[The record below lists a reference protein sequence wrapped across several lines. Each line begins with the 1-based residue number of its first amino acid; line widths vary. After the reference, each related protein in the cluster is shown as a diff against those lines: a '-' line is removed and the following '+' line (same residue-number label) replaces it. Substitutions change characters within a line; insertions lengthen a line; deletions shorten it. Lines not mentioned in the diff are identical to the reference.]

1 MADLGSFSFNG
12 RVVGFTDGESVLR
25 AARRAGLEVPS
36 LCFDPRLAPYGS
48 CRVCIVKVGGRIGA
62 SCTTAASEGMVVT
75 VDDEVAELRRAL
87 VELTGSLLP
96 EGPCPKC
103 AIAGAGLGERVGECE
118 FHGVARSV
126 GATSIAGTQANT
138 EPKAEA
144 RFAGAPGG
152 AVSPDDNPFLG
163 RDYSRCIN
171 CYRCVRICDEIEGD
185 NALAA
190 RGRGFDATIA
200 TWFDRGLEQS
210 SCELC
215 GQCIHTCPTGA
226 LSDRK
231 LSSKIAEVERKT
243 HLPIAASEIVRA
255 ESVCPYCGTGCGI
268 TLNAARGELLGITPT
283 MDAPASDGA
292 LCVKGQYGT
301 DFISSPDRLTTPLI
315 RDARGG
321 ELRAASWDEAL
332 ARVAEKLSENKRNH
346 GPDAFAG
353 WASARTTSESNY
365 LFMKFARGVIG
376 TNNIDNCQRT

>member
-1 MADLGSFSFNG
+1 MREDLVSDVGSFELDG
-12 RVVGFTDGESVLR
+12 KPVGFRSGESVLQ
-25 AARRAGLEVPS
+25 AARRAGHEVPS
-36 LCFDPRLAPYGS
+36 LCFDPRLKAYGS
-48 CRVCIVKVGGRIGA
+48 CRVCIVKVNGRIGA
-62 SCTTAASEGMVVT
+62 SCTTPAAPGLSVT
-75 VDDEVAELRRAL
+75 VDDEVRGLRKSL
-87 VELTGSLLP
+87 VELTASLLP
-96 EGPCPKC
+96 EGPCPQC
-103 AIAGAGLGERVGECE
+103 RLEGTCE
-118 FHGVARSV
+118 FHRVARSV
-126 GATSIAGTQANT
+126 GASDA
-138 EPKAEA
+138 PL
-144 RFAGAPGG
+144 FAGAPGG
-152 AVSPDDNPFLG
+152 ALHADDNPFLG

-231 LSSKIAEVERKT
+231 LTTKRAEVERKT
-243 HLPIAASEIVRA
+243 GLPILADEIVRKK
-255 ESVCPYCGTGCGI
+255 SVCPYCGTGCGI
-268 TLNAARGELLGITPT
+268 TLNAARGELLGITPV

-315 RDARGG
+315 REGDRFR
-321 ELRAASWDEAL
+321 EASWDEAL
-332 ARVAEKLSENKRNH
+332 SLVARKLDENKRQH
-346 GPDAFAG
+346 GPHAFAA

-365 LFMKFARGVIG
+365 LLMKFTRGVMG

>member
-1 MADLGSFSFNG
+1 MADIGSFQLNG
-12 RVVGFTDGESVLR
+12 QPVGFRTGESVLE
-25 AARRAGLEVPS
+25 AARRSGHEVPS
-36 LCFDPRLAPYGS
+36 LCFDPRLKAYGS
-48 CRVCIVKVGGRIGA
+48 CRVCVVKVNGRIGA
-62 SCTTAASEGMVVT
+62 SCTTPAAPGIEVT
-75 VDDEVAELRRAL
+75 TDDEIRSLRKSL

-96 EGPCPKC
+96 EGPCPQC
-103 AIAGAGLGERVGECE
+103 RLEGTCE
-118 FHGVARSV
+118 FHRVADSV
-126 GATSIAGTQANT
+126 GAELGT
-138 EPKAEA
+138 

-152 AVSPDDNPFLG
+152 AVDPDPNPFLG

-190 RGRGFDATIA
+190 KGRGFDATIS
-200 TWFDRGLEQS
+200 TWFDRGLLDS
-210 SCELC
+210 TCELC

-231 LSSKIAEVERKT
+231 MATKIAEVEKRVGLPLLADEIERK
-243 HLPIAASEIVRA
+243 

-268 TLNAARGELLGITPT
+268 TLNAARGELLGITPI
-283 MDAPASDGA
+283 MDAPASEGA

-315 RDARGG
+315 RFWGRFREATWDDAL
-321 ELRAASWDEAL
+321 EL
-332 ARVAEKLSENKRNH
+332 VATKLTENKRRH
-346 GPDAFAG
+346 GADAFAA

-365 LFMKFARGVIG
+365 LLMKMTRGVMG

>member
-1 MADLGSFSFNG
+1 MSDLGSFKLDGKTVAF
-12 RVVGFTDGESVLR
+12 RAGESVLQ
-25 AARRAGLEVPS
+25 AARRAGHEVPS
-36 LCFDPRLAPYGS
+36 LCYDERLKAYGS
-48 CRVCIVKVGGRIGA
+48 CRVCVVKVNGRIGA
-62 SCTTAASEGMVVT
+62 SCTTPCAPGLEVT
-75 VDDEVAELRRAL
+75 VDDEVRSLRQSL

-96 EGPCPKC
+96 EGPCLQC
-103 AIAGAGLGERVGECE
+103 RLDGTCE
-118 FHGVARSV
+118 FHRVAGAV
-126 GATSIAGTQANT
+126 GATAGL
-138 EPKAEA
+138 AER
-144 RFAGAPGG
+144 RFAGAAGG
-152 AVSPDDNPFLG
+152 AVDPDPNPFLG

-226 LSDRK
+226 LTDRK
-231 LSSKIAEVERKT
+231 MTTKIAEVEKKT
-243 HLPIAASEIVRA
+243 GLPILAGEIARVD
-255 ESVCPYCGTGCGI
+255 SVCPYCGTGCGI
-268 TLNAARGELLGITPT
+268 TLNAARGELLGVTPIL
-283 MDAPASDGA
+283 DAPASDGA

-315 RDARGG
+315 KEGDGFRT
-321 ELRAASWDEAL
+321 ASWDEAL
-332 ARVAEKLSENKRNH
+332 SLVANKLIENKELH

-353 WASARTTSESNY
+353 WASARTTSEANY
-365 LFMKFARGVIG
+365 LLMKLTRGVMG

>member
-1 MADLGSFSFNG
+1 MRDLGSFTFNG
-12 RVVGFTDGESVLR
+12 KTVGFRQGESVLE
-25 AARRAGLEVPS
+25 AARRAGQEVPS
-36 LCFDPRLAPYGS
+36 LCFDPRLKAYGS
-48 CRVCIVKVGGRIGA
+48 CRVCVVKVNGRVAA
-62 SCTTAASEGMVVT
+62 SCTTPCAPGLEVT
-75 VDDEVAELRRAL
+75 VDAEIAGMRKTL

-96 EGPCPKC
+96 EGPCPQC
-103 AIAGAGLGERVGECE
+103 RLEGVCE
-118 FHGVARSV
+118 FHRVAKSV
-126 GATSIAGTQANT
+126 GASAQ
-138 EPKAEA
+138 P

-152 AVSPDDNPFLG
+152 AKSEDDNPFLG

-200 TWFDRGLEQS
+200 TWFDRGLLQS
-210 SCELC
+210 TCELC

-231 LSSKIAEVERKT
+231 MTTKIAEVEKKT
-243 HLPIAASEIVRA
+243 GLPIVAADIERKQ
-255 ESVCPYCGTGCGI
+255 SVCPYCGTGCGI
-268 TLNAARGELLGITPT
+268 TLNAARGELLGVTPI

-315 RDARGG
+315 RDG
-321 ELRAASWDEAL
+321 EGFRPASWDEAL
-332 ARVAEKLSENKRNH
+332 DLIAEKLTKNKREH

-353 WASARTTSESNY
+353 WASARTTSEANY
-365 LFMKFARGVIG
+365 LLMKITRGVIG